1 MIAALAYGFALRAD
15 LRDPHKVNTEALA
28 EMRCDG
34 NTCDTS
40 DFTQDPYT
48 ESPDYIVDSQTR
60 FLLSTPGSAPDT
72 ATRLASLDFADPGFV
87 RRFRQPTSY
96 ESIDGE
102 GWRMFSRS
110 AVLGK
115 RGIEIAI
122 GYAENQPTKILKSS
136 PEDLPAIDERL
147 RQEADGIAANL
158 AKIKEPS
165 SRGIKSV
172 SKLSADGFTVLDA
185 TTGEVLDWG
194 YWLPTFLPRDKAIP
208 SLGRRPV
215 LNGSNLD
222 LAQVDSD
229 GRLVA
234 VTLAHLGDLRWM
246 CLTAAAI
253 FFGSTLVA
261 RYLSRKF
268 LRSYFLFSQ
277 TRVPS
282 LAEALR
288 DGEGAQVEF
297 KRGLSDD
304 DGKAGGAEEELLK
317 TIAAFANSGDGVIF
331 IGVDDG
337 GKIKGMDLDHTK
349 KDRMERKIR
358 QLVRNRIRP
367 TPPVQI
373 FFQEVNELAVA
384 CITVARGE
392 ALAYLLGGVIYRRYG
407 SSDVQA
413 QPEDLKELVEQYAL

>member
-1 MIAALAYGFALRAD
+1 
-15 LRDPHKVNTEALA
+15 
-28 EMRCDG
+28 
-34 NTCDTS
+34 
-40 DFTQDPYT
+40 
-48 ESPDYIVDSQTR
+48 
-60 FLLSTPGSAPDT
+60 
-72 ATRLASLDFADPGFV
+72 
-87 RRFRQPTSY
+87 
-96 ESIDGE
+96 
-102 GWRMFSRS
+102 MFSRS